1 MSHPEH
7 TVKSRVAAISILAS
21 AVMAAAKFVVGI
33 AIGSL
38 ALISEALHSS
48 VDLVATVI
56 TWLVVR
62 VSGKPADKEHHYGH
76 GKLESL
82 SALGVI
88 AMLYVLAGG
97 ILVESWSRLRE
108 GAIPPTL
115 SAIPFIVLLIDI
127 GVNFWRARALH
138 RTARDTKSQALAADA
153 LHFASDVLGSLA
165 VIAGLALSGLG
176 YAWGDAAA
184 AIGVAVVI
192 SLLGLRLARSTV
204 ETLLDRAPEGVS
216 EKAAA
221 AIKAVPG
228 VVGVER
234 LRVRMVGPTHF
245 IDAIVQVPR
254 TFPIDRVDEIKR
266 KAQAAVTR
274 ALDDADLTFTAVPV
288 ARDNESVRERIMVI
302 ARNSGLAV
310 HHVTVHDLGGK
321 LTVSIDLEVDGGM
334 ELTAA
339 HDIAQDLERNIRDE
353 FGEDVEV
360 DTHIEPLEPEL
371 PHGVDAAPD
380 RVETIRTALTRF
392 AADSAIHDI
401 HSVRV
406 RDTDAGEIVNFHCH
420 AAPSMSVIEVH
431 ENVDEIERALRR
443 AFPAVKRVISHAEPP
458 DAQSNPANAGRVL
471 VSDSPRRCVAR
482 VIRRWTRFIFIN
494 ESLTLDRPRKLD
506 SNRCDSEVAGGSAEL
521 GAEDFAIS
529 FPWGLKAWRAHTR
542 RARAS
547 NPIRSRDWRS
557 RSRNRPIIGS

>member
-1 MSHPEH
+1 MSHSEH
-7 TVKSRVAAISILAS
+7 SAKSRVAAISIIAS
-21 AVMAAAKFVVGI
+21 AAMAAAKFLVGI

-48 VDLVATVI
+48 VDLVATVV
-56 TWLVVR
+56 TWMVVR
-62 VSGKPADKEHHYGH
+62 VSGKPADDEHHYGH
-76 GKLESL
+76 GKFESL

-97 ILVESWSRLRE
+97 ILVEAWSRLRE
-108 GAIPPTL
+108 GAAPPTL
-115 SAIPFIVLLIDI
+115 SAIPFIVLLVDI
-127 GVNFWRARALH
+127 AVNFWRARALH
-138 RTARDTKSQALAADA
+138 RTARATKSQALAADA

-165 VIAGLALSGLG
+165 VIIGLALSGLG

-216 EKAAA
+216 EKAVA

-228 VVGVER
+228 VVDIER

-254 TFPIDRVDEIKR
+254 TYPIDRIDEIKR
-266 KAQAAVTR
+266 KAQEAVTR
-274 ALDDADLTFTAVPV
+274 AFDDADLTFTAVPV

-339 HDIAQDLERNIRDE
+339 HDIAQELERNIRDE

-371 PHGVDAAPD
+371 PLGIDAAPD
-380 RVETIRTALTRF
+380 RVDTIRTALARF

-458 DAQSNPANAGRVL
+458 DAQ
-471 VSDSPRRCVAR
+471 
-482 VIRRWTRFIFIN
+482 
-494 ESLTLDRPRKLD
+494 
-506 SNRCDSEVAGGSAEL
+506 
-521 GAEDFAIS
+521 
-529 FPWGLKAWRAHTR
+529 
-542 RARAS
+542 
-547 NPIRSRDWRS
+547 
-557 RSRNRPIIGS
+557 